1 MPFITTA
8 IFIVSSLISFGL
20 IYFKLSAAFSQQ
32 IVSVTLLFS
41 VVFLGKF
48 NNVKKQSTPWQTSL
62 AVLLSSFLVQ
72 MLVISSGGLY
82 SPLLI
87 IIHLYTLGAIF
98 LLNSKT
104 PIYFLFFSLLV
115 LIGQI
120 RYDPI
125 LSTTF
130 FNDPWTAVI
139 YGMSFLIIIPLALYL
154 SHNYFMKDAFTN
166 LLKNYIQMQE
176 RKADSILTAL
186 NDLVVVT
193 NQKLEIL
200 SVNISVEKY
209 LQQDKDD
216 ILGKNLFDI
225 FTFKDISGLPGTTS
239 SLSIDAA
246 MLDKASHFVDGFML
260 ETVGNIKPKPVLIQ
274 VRPLTDEAGKISQIV
289 FVMSEPGI
297 QPNVPIHQSLAE
309 ALKRKNSLL
318 DSFAAIRSATS
329 YESIKAK
336 IGLVT
341 HIEEDIYLNAELE
354 DHSPNEKPILADMVV
369 LSSRI
374 IEQNRPLS
382 EFLATNILLNYE
394 DPEAKEAAFIKLH
407 ESKTSDADLAPSIY
421 SLPVEEKFIGVII
434 GKMLQIGII
443 TASAT
448 PYKQI
453 TLDLSMDQAKK
464 IYLKMT
470 CPNPGI
476 EEGELTDLFVLNNP
490 VVGQKTHLAYGSG
503 LEGYLFKKLCTILN
517 IPFQCQLA
525 SNGAKI
531 EIQIALDKAARTL

>member
-125 LSTTF
+125 LSATF

-434 GKMLQIGII
+434 GR
-443 TASAT
+443 
-448 PYKQI
+448 P
-453 TLDLSMDQAKK
+453 D
-464 IYLKMT
+464 
-470 CPNPGI
+470 
-476 EEGELTDLFVLNNP
+476 
-490 VVGQKTHLAYGSG
+490 KTR
-503 LEGYLFKKLCTILN
+503 
-517 IPFQCQLA
+517 LA
-525 SNGAKI
+525 SHPAYIRVHQHFCTVFNNFSKF
-531 EIQIALDKAARTL
+531 